1 LWLPANFLIVRGVT
15 SKNIERCMVCGKP
28 IEGKA
33 IRVMKGTLR
42 KGVWRERSQFGSAHE
57 TCFAAAVESPRLVLD
72 ELRRTVREQGTGS
85 ATS

>member
-1 LWLPANFLIVRGVT
+1 LWLPANFLIVSVVT
-15 SKNIERCMVCGKP
+15 EKTKERCMVCGKP

-42 KGVWRERSQFGSAHE
+42 KGVWRERSQFGVAHE
-57 TCFAAAVESPRLVLD
+57 SCFASAVESPRLVLD
-72 ELRRTVREQGTGS
+72 ELRRTAHEQGSRS